1 MPDQSRGKIDDF
13 FTKIYGVKRLFAFPN
28 PVNDAAARTVA
39 LGVVAMT
46 ALALV
51 TGWAWILIPLT
62 YGFLARVATGPTLSP
77 LGQFATR
84 VSGPR
89 LVSWQK
95 FVPGPPKRFAQGIGA
110 VLTVAASITWLNVG
124 WGSSRWILLPLLVAA
139 SLEGFLG
146 FCLGCTIFGWLM
158 RWGIVPDTICEEC
171 GNLAKRYAAAGYPVG
186 SDS

>member
-1 MPDQSRGKIDDF
+1 VSK
-13 FTKIYGVKRLFAFPN
+13 LFAFPN

-39 LGVVAMT
+39 LGVFSMCVL
-46 ALALV
+46 ALA

-89 LVSWQK
+89 IVAWQK

-110 VLTVAASITWLNVG
+110 VLTVAATVTWLSVG
-124 WGSSRWILLPLLVAA
+124 WSDARWILILPIIGAT
-139 SLEGFLG
+139 LEGFFG
-146 FCLGCTIFGWLM
+146 YCIGCTIFGWLI
-158 RWGIVPDTICEEC
+158 RAGVVPESICAEC
-171 GNLAKRYAAAGYPVG
+171 GDLSKRYAAAGHPVT
-186 SDS
+186 SDN

>member
-1 MPDQSRGKIDDF
+1 MK
-13 FTKIYGVKRLFAFPN
+13 KLFSFPN

-39 LGVVAMT
+39 LGVLAMCV
-46 ALALV
+46 LALV
-51 TGWAWILIPLT
+51 TGWAWILLPLT

-89 LVSWQK
+89 IVTWQK

-110 VLTVAASITWLNVG
+110 VLTVAATVTWLSIG
-124 WGSSRWILLPLLVAA
+124 WSDARWILVLPIIGA

-146 FCLGCTIFGWLM
+146 YCVGCTVFGWLI
-158 RWGIVPDTICEEC
+158 RAGVVPESICAEC
-171 GNLAKRYAAAGYPVG
+171 GDLGARYAAAGYPVT
-186 SDS
+186 SEK

>member
-1 MPDQSRGKIDDF
+1 MNK
-13 FTKIYGVKRLFAFPN
+13 LFSFPN

-39 LGVVAMT
+39 LGVVSMSVV
-46 ALALV
+46 ALV
-51 TGWAWILIPLT
+51 SGWAWMLIPLT

-89 LVSWQK
+89 IVSWQK

-110 VLTVAASITWLNVG
+110 VLTLAATVTWLSAG
-124 WGSSRWILLPLLVAA
+124 WSDARWFLVPLVVAA

-146 FCLGCTIFGWLM
+146 YCLGCTVFGWLI
-158 RWGIVPDTICEEC
+158 RAGVVPESICVEC
-171 GNLAKRYAAAGYPVG
+171 GDLSSRYAAAGYPMTG
-186 SDS
+186 DN